1 MTIFIIAMALIVVMI
16 LIEIPVAFAFGI
28 GAMGFTLA
36 TGNDLTFLI
45 PHGYKT
51 ASSFA
56 LLALPLFIFAGL
68 LMAEGGI
75 SDRLLNFIN
84 SMVGRIKGGL
94 GAVTVLTCALF
105 GAISGSSSAAI
116 AAVGQIMIPRMVR
129 EGYPAGHATALV
141 ACSSVLALLIPP
153 SIPMIIFSITGGIS
167 VGAAFLSTI
176 VPGILLAI
184 VYCLLNIWFLRHNP
198 NVEVDEPLP
207 FKQTVKGIL
216 NTGNKAVFAL
226 LMPLIIL
233 GAIYSGIATPTE
245 AAAIAVI
252 YAIPVGLFIYKGMTL
267 SNLGSITIKAVT
279 MTGSIMAV
287 LFFLFIMSRAM
298 ILEQIPKEIAE
309 AMLQI
314 SDNKYVILLLINLL
328 LLLIG
333 MIVDDISGSVLAAII
348 FLPIITELGIDPI
361 HFAAVVGVNLGLGN
375 VSPPCAPMLYMAG
388 GIAKL
393 SLDKYF
399 IPTIKFLCF
408 GHLPMVLIVT
418 FIPEISLF
426 LPELLLGYVPASPIN

>member
-1 MTIFIIAMALIVVMI
+1 MTLFLISMLIVVILI

-28 GAMGFTLA
+28 GAILFTYT
-36 TGNDLTFLI
+36 TGNNISFLI
-45 PHGYKT
+45 PHGFKT
-51 ASSFA
+51 ASGFA

-75 SDRLLNFIN
+75 SERLLNFVN
-84 SMVGRIKGGL
+84 SLVGRIKGGL

-116 AAVGQIMIPRMVR
+116 AAVGQIMIPRMIR

-153 SIPMIIFSITGGIS
+153 SIPMIVFSITGGLS

-176 VPGILLAI
+176 IPGIMLTVI
-184 VYCLLNIWFLRHNP
+184 YCALNIWFLRGNP
-198 NVEVDEPLP
+198 DIKVDPPLP
-207 FKQTVKGIL
+207 FKAATKEVVK
-216 NTGNKAVFAL
+216 TGYNAIFAL

-252 YAIPVGLFIYKGMTL
+252 YAIPVGLFIYKGMSL
-267 SNLGSITIKAVT
+267 SNLGSVTVRAVT

-298 ILEQIPKEIAE
+298 ILEQVPRDLAD
-309 AMLQI
+309 ALLQV
-314 SDNKYVILLLINLL
+314 SDNKYVLLFLINIL

-348 FLPIITELGIDPI
+348 FLPIINQLGIDPI

-388 GIAKL
+388 GVGKL
-393 SLDKYF
+393 SLDRYIK
-399 IPTIKFLCF
+399 PTLKFLCL
-408 GHLPMVLIVT
+408 GHLPMVFLVT
-418 FIPEISLF
+418 FVPELSLF
-426 LPELLLGYVPASPIN
+426 LPKLLLGY

>member
-1 MTIFIIAMALIVVMI
+1 MILFLIAMLLIVILI

-28 GAMGFTLA
+28 GAVLFAFA
-36 TGNDLTFLI
+36 TGNDISFLL
-45 PHGYKT
+45 PHGFKT
-51 ASSFA
+51 SSSFA

-68 LMAEGGI
+68 LMAAGGI
-75 SDRLLNFIN
+75 SERLLTFVN
-84 SMVGRIKGGL
+84 SFVGRIKGGL

-129 EGYPAGHATALV
+129 EGYPPGHATALV

-153 SIPMIIFSITGGIS
+153 SIPMIVFSITAGIS

-176 VPGILLAI
+176 IPGIVLTI
-184 VYCLLNIWFLRHNP
+184 VYCGLNIWFLRNDTQIKINP
-198 NVEVDEPLP
+198 PLP
-207 FKQTVKGIL
+207 FKQAAKEV
-216 NTGNKAVFAL
+216 AVSGYNAIFAL

-267 SNLGSITIKAVT
+267 KSLGAVTVRAVT

-298 ILEQIPKEIAE
+298 ILEQVPQDIASSL
-309 AMLQI
+309 LQI
-314 SDNKYVILLLINLL
+314 SDNKYVLLLLINLL

-348 FLPIITELGIDPI
+348 FLPIVNALGIDPI
-361 HFAAVVGVNLGLGN
+361 HFAAIVGVNLGLGN
-375 VSPPCAPMLYMAG
+375 VSPPCSPMLYMAG
-388 GIAKL
+388 GVSKL
-393 SLDKYF
+393 SLDRY
-399 IPTIKFLCF
+399 IVPTLKFLCL
-408 GHLPMVLIVT
+408 GHLPVVFLVT
-418 FIPEISLF
+418 FIPEIALF
-426 LPELLLGYVPASPIN
+426 LPKLLMGY

>member
-1 MTIFIIAMALIVVMI
+1 MTLFLISMLIVIVLI

-28 GAMGFTLA
+28 GAVLFAFT
-36 TGNDLTFLI
+36 TGNNISFLI
-45 PHGYKT
+45 PHGFKT
-51 ASSFA
+51 ASGFA

-75 SDRLLNFIN
+75 SERLLNFVN
-84 SMVGRIKGGL
+84 SIVGRIKGGL

-153 SIPMIIFSITGGIS
+153 SIPMIVFSITGGVS

-176 VPGILLAI
+176 IPGILLT
-184 VYCLLNIWFLRHNP
+184 VLYCGLNIWFLRNNP
-198 NVEVDEPLP
+198 DIQVDPPLP
-207 FKQTVKGIL
+207 FKQAAKGVVK
-216 NTGNKAVFAL
+216 TGYSAAFAL

-252 YAIPVGLFIYKGMTL
+252 YAIPVGLFIYKGMSL
-267 SNLGSITIKAVT
+267 SSLGAVTIRAVT

-298 ILEQIPKEIAE
+298 ILEQVPRDLAQ
-309 AMLQI
+309 ALLQV

-348 FLPIITELGIDPI
+348 FLPIINELGIDPI

-388 GIAKL
+388 GVSKL
-393 SLDKYF
+393 SLDRY
-399 IPTIKFLCF
+399 ITPTLKFLCF
-408 GHLPMVLIVT
+408 GHLPMVFLVT
-418 FIPEISLF
+418 FVPELSLF
-426 LPELLLGYVPASPIN
+426 LPKLLIGY

>member
-1 MTIFIIAMALIVVMI
+1 MTLFLVAMLVVVILI

-28 GAMGFTLA
+28 GAVMFAFT
-36 TGNDLTFLI
+36 TGNNISFLI
-45 PHGYKT
+45 PHGFKT
-51 ASSFA
+51 ASGFA

-75 SDRLLNFIN
+75 SERLLNFVN
-84 SMVGRIKGGL
+84 SIVGRIKGGL

-153 SIPMIIFSITGGIS
+153 SIPMIVFSITGGLS

-176 VPGILLAI
+176 VPGILLTLL
-184 VYCLLNIWFLRHNP
+184 YCGLNIWFLRNNP
-198 NVEVDEPLP
+198 DIQVDPPLP
-207 FKQTVKGIL
+207 FAQAAKGVAK
-216 NTGNKAVFAL
+216 TGCHAAFAL

-252 YAIPVGLFIYKGMTL
+252 YAIPVGLFIYKGMSL
-267 SNLGSITIKAVT
+267 SSLGAVTVRAVT

-298 ILEQIPKEIAE
+298 ILEQVPRDLALALLE
-309 AMLQI
+309 I

-348 FLPIITELGIDPI
+348 FLPIINELGIDPI

-388 GIAKL
+388 GVSKL
-393 SLDKYF
+393 SLDRY
-399 IPTIKFLCF
+399 ITPTLKFLCF
-408 GHLPMVLIVT
+408 GHLPMVFLVT
-418 FIPEISLF
+418 FVPELSLF
-426 LPELLLGYVPASPIN
+426 LPKLLLGY

>member
-1 MTIFIIAMALIVVMI
+1 MTLFLISMLIVVVLI

-28 GAMGFTLA
+28 GAVLFAFL
-36 TGNDLTFLI
+36 TGNNISFLI
-45 PHGYKT
+45 PHGFKT
-51 ASSFA
+51 ASGFA

-75 SDRLLNFIN
+75 SERLLNFVN
-84 SMVGRIKGGL
+84 SLVGRIKGGL

-129 EGYPAGHATALV
+129 EGYPEGHATALV

-153 SIPMIIFSITGGIS
+153 SIPMIVFSITGGLS

-176 VPGILLAI
+176 IPGIMLTIL
-184 VYCLLNIWFLRHNP
+184 YCVLNMWFLRNDQ
-198 NVEVDEPLP
+198 NIKVEPQLP
-207 FKQTVKGIL
+207 FKQAAKGVVK
-216 NTGNKAVFAL
+216 TGYNAAFAL

-252 YAIPVGLFIYKGMTL
+252 YAIPVGLFIYKGMSL
-267 SNLGSITIKAVT
+267 KSLGAVTVRAVT

-298 ILEQIPKEIAE
+298 ILEQVPRDLAQ
-309 AMLQI
+309 ALLTI
-314 SDNKYVILLLINLL
+314 SENKYVLLLLINLL

-348 FLPIITELGIDPI
+348 FLPIINELGIDPI

-388 GIAKL
+388 GVSKL
-393 SLDKYF
+393 SLDRY
-399 IPTIKFLCF
+399 ITPTLKFLCF
-408 GHLPMVLIVT
+408 GHLPMVFLVT
-418 FIPEISLF
+418 FVPELSLF
-426 LPELLLGYVPASPIN
+426 LPKLLMGY

>member
-1 MTIFIIAMALIVVMI
+1 MTLFLLAMLVVVILI

-28 GAMGFTLA
+28 GALLFAFT
-36 TGNDLTFLI
+36 TGNNISFLI
-45 PHGYKT
+45 PHGFKT
-51 ASSFA
+51 ASGFA

-75 SDRLLNFIN
+75 SERLLNFVN
-84 SMVGRIKGGL
+84 SLVGRIKGGL

-129 EGYPAGHATALV
+129 EGYPEGHATALV

-153 SIPMIIFSITGGIS
+153 SIPMIVFSITGGLS

-176 VPGILLAI
+176 IPGILLTI
-184 VYCLLNIWFLRHNP
+184 LYCLLNIWFLRKNP
-198 NVEVDEPLP
+198 DIKVDPPLP
-207 FKQTVKGIL
+207 MKEAAKGVL
-216 NTGNKAVFAL
+216 STGWSAFFAL

-252 YAIPVGLFIYKGMTL
+252 YAIPVGLLIYRGMSL
-267 SNLGSITIKAVT
+267 RSLGSVTVRAVT

-298 ILEQIPKEIAE
+298 ILEQVPRDLA
-309 AMLQI
+309 AALLQI
-314 SDNKYVILLLINLL
+314 SENKYVLLLLINLL

-348 FLPIITELGIDPI
+348 FLPIINELGIDPI

-388 GIAKL
+388 GVSKL
-393 SLDKYF
+393 SLDRYIK
-399 IPTIKFLCF
+399 PTLMFLCL
-408 GHLPMVLIVT
+408 GHLPMVFLVT
-418 FIPEISLF
+418 FVPELSLF
-426 LPELLLGYVPASPIN
+426 LPELLLGY

>member
-1 MTIFIIAMALIVVMI
+1 MTLFLLSMLVVIILI

-28 GAMGFTLA
+28 GAVMFAFT
-36 TGNDLTFLI
+36 TGNNISFLI
-45 PHGYKT
+45 PHGFKT
-51 ASSFA
+51 ASGFA

-75 SDRLLNFIN
+75 SERLLNFVN
-84 SMVGRIKGGL
+84 SLVGRIKGGL

-129 EGYPAGHATALV
+129 EGYPEGHATALV

-153 SIPMIIFSITGGIS
+153 SIPMIVFSITGGLS

-176 VPGILLAI
+176 IPGILLTI
-184 VYCLLNIWFLRHNP
+184 LYCLLNIWFLRKNP
-198 NVEVDEPLP
+198 DIKVDPPLP
-207 FKQTVKGIL
+207 VKEAAKGVL
-216 NTGNKAVFAL
+216 STGWSAFFAL

-252 YAIPVGLFIYKGMTL
+252 YAIPVGLLIYRGMSL
-267 SNLGSITIKAVT
+267 RSLGSVTVRAVT

-298 ILEQIPKEIAE
+298 ILEQVPRDLA
-309 AMLQI
+309 AALLQI
-314 SDNKYVILLLINLL
+314 SENKYILLLLINLL

-348 FLPIITELGIDPI
+348 FLPIINELGIDPI

-388 GIAKL
+388 GVSKL
-393 SLDKYF
+393 SLDRYIK
-399 IPTIKFLCF
+399 PTLMFLCL
-408 GHLPMVLIVT
+408 GHLPMVFLVT
-418 FIPEISLF
+418 FVPELSLF
-426 LPELLLGYVPASPIN
+426 LPELLLGY

>member
-1 MTIFIIAMALIVVMI
+1 MTLFLIAMCVVVVLI

-28 GAMGFTLA
+28 GAVLFAYT
-36 TGNDLTFLI
+36 TGNNISFLI
-45 PHGYKT
+45 PHGFKT
-51 ASSFA
+51 ASGFA

-75 SDRLLNFIN
+75 SERLLNFVN
-84 SMVGRIKGGL
+84 SIVGRIKGGL

-129 EGYPAGHATALV
+129 EGYPEGHATALV

-153 SIPMIIFSITGGIS
+153 SIPMIVFSITGGLS

-176 VPGILLAI
+176 IPGVILTLL
-184 VYCLLNIWFLRHNP
+184 YCVLNIWFLKDNP
-198 NVEVDEPLP
+198 NIKVEAPLP
-207 FKQTVKGIL
+207 FKAATVNVVKSGYH
-216 NTGNKAVFAL
+216 AAYAL

-252 YAIPVGLFIYKGMTL
+252 YAIPVGLLIYKGL
-267 SNLGSITIKAVT
+267 SLRSLGSVTVRAVT

-298 ILEQIPKEIAE
+298 IMEQVPKELAE
-309 AMLQI
+309 ALLGF
-314 SDNKYVILLLINLL
+314 SDNPLVILFLINIL

-348 FLPIITELGIDPI
+348 FLPIINQLGIDPI

-388 GIAKL
+388 GVSKL
-393 SLDKYF
+393 SLDKY
-399 IPTIKFLCF
+399 IVPTLKFLCL
-408 GHLPMVLIVT
+408 GHLPIVFLVT
-418 FIPEISLF
+418 FVPDLSLF
-426 LPELLLGYVPASPIN
+426 LPRLLLGY

>member
-1 MTIFIIAMALIVVMI
+1 MTLFLISMLIVVVLI

-28 GAMGFTLA
+28 GAVLFAFL
-36 TGNDLTFLI
+36 TGNNISFLI
-45 PHGYKT
+45 PHGFKT
-51 ASSFA
+51 ASGFA

-75 SDRLLNFIN
+75 SERLLNFVN
-84 SMVGRIKGGL
+84 SLVGRIKGGL

-129 EGYPAGHATALV
+129 EGYPEGHATALV

-153 SIPMIIFSITGGIS
+153 SIPMIVFSITGGLS

-176 VPGILLAI
+176 IPGILLTI
-184 VYCLLNIWFLRHNP
+184 LYCVLNMWFLRNDQ
-198 NVEVDEPLP
+198 NIKVEPQLP
-207 FKQTVKGIL
+207 FKQAAKGVVT
-216 NTGNKAVFAL
+216 TGYNAAFAL

-252 YAIPVGLFIYKGMTL
+252 YAIPVGLFIYKGMSL
-267 SNLGSITIKAVT
+267 KSLGAVTVRAVT

-298 ILEQIPKEIAE
+298 ILEQVPRDLAQ
-309 AMLQI
+309 ALLTI
-314 SDNKYVILLLINLL
+314 SENKYVLLLLINLL

-348 FLPIITELGIDPI
+348 FLPIINELGIDPI

-388 GIAKL
+388 GVSKL
-393 SLDKYF
+393 SLDRY
-399 IPTIKFLCF
+399 ITPTLKFLCF
-408 GHLPMVLIVT
+408 GHLPMVFLVT
-418 FIPEISLF
+418 FVPELSLF
-426 LPELLLGYVPASPIN
+426 LPKLLMGY

>member
-1 MTIFIIAMALIVVMI
+1 MTLFLISMLIVVVLI

-28 GAMGFTLA
+28 GAVLFAFL
-36 TGNDLTFLI
+36 TGNNISFLI
-45 PHGYKT
+45 PHGFKT
-51 ASSFA
+51 ASGFA

-75 SDRLLNFIN
+75 SERLLNFVN
-84 SMVGRIKGGL
+84 SLVGRIKGGL

-129 EGYPAGHATALV
+129 EGYPEGHATALV

-153 SIPMIIFSITGGIS
+153 SIPMIVFSITGGLS

-176 VPGILLAI
+176 IPGIMLTVL
-184 VYCLLNIWFLRHNP
+184 YCVLNMWFLRNDQ
-198 NVEVDEPLP
+198 NIKVEPQLP
-207 FKQTVKGIL
+207 FKQAAKGVVK
-216 NTGNKAVFAL
+216 TGYNAAFAL

-252 YAIPVGLFIYKGMTL
+252 YAIPVGLFIYKGMSL
-267 SNLGSITIKAVT
+267 KSLGAVTVRAVT

-298 ILEQIPKEIAE
+298 ILEQVPRDLAQ
-309 AMLQI
+309 ALLTI
-314 SDNKYVILLLINLL
+314 SDNKYVLLLLINLL

-348 FLPIITELGIDPI
+348 FLPIINELGIDPI

-388 GIAKL
+388 GVSKL
-393 SLDKYF
+393 SLDRY
-399 IPTIKFLCF
+399 ITPTLKFLCF
-408 GHLPMVLIVT
+408 GHLPMVFLVT
-418 FIPEISLF
+418 FVPELSLF
-426 LPELLLGYVPASPIN
+426 LPKLLMGY

>member
-1 MTIFIIAMALIVVMI
+1 MTLFLISMLIVVILI

-28 GAMGFTLA
+28 GAVLFAYT
-36 TGNDLTFLI
+36 TGNNISFLI
-45 PHGYKT
+45 PHGFKT
-51 ASSFA
+51 ASGFA

-75 SDRLLNFIN
+75 SERLLNFVN
-84 SMVGRIKGGL
+84 SLVGRIKGGL

-129 EGYPAGHATALV
+129 EGYPEGHATALV

-153 SIPMIIFSITGGIS
+153 SIPMIIFSITGGLS

-176 VPGILLAI
+176 IPGILLTFL
-184 VYCLLNIWFLRHNP
+184 YCGLNIWFLRDNP
-198 NVEVDEPLP
+198 NIKVDTPLP
-207 FKQTVKGIL
+207 FKDAAKGVVS
-216 NTGNKAVFAL
+216 TGYSAGFAL
-226 LMPLIIL
+226 LMPVIIL

-252 YAIPVGLFIYKGMTL
+252 YAIPVGLFIYKGMSL
-267 SNLGSITIKAVT
+267 SNLGSVTIRAVT

-298 ILEQIPKEIAE
+298 ILEQVPRDLAL
-309 AMLQI
+309 ALLQI

-348 FLPIITELGIDPI
+348 FLPIINELGIDPI

-388 GIAKL
+388 GVSKL
-393 SLDKYF
+393 SLDKY
-399 IPTIKFLCF
+399 IKPTVKFLCL
-408 GHLPMVLIVT
+408 GHLPMVFLVT
-418 FIPEISLF
+418 FVPELSLF
-426 LPELLLGYVPASPIN
+426 LPKLLLGY